1 MRNCIIDID
10 LHKNL
15 FNTETVIDKF
25 KYVFYIKY
33 PQLSYSIDEH
43 RMILNKFLNIGMRV

>member
-15 FNTETVIDKF
+15 FNTETVHDRF
-25 KYVFYIKY
+25 KYVFYIQHPK
-33 PQLSYSIDEH
+33 LSYSIDEH
-43 RMILNKFLNIGMRV
+43 RMILNKFINIGLNV